1 MANLADSIEKFI
13 LRRLARDKAN
23 RVILNRNDLAEELA
37 CAPSQI
43 SYVVSTR
50 FTVDRGYLVESRRGS
65 GGFIR
70 IERSQVTE
78 MVYDVALNRVSS
90 AHTEEEIEELL
101 EQLQAKGLVSR
112 RETAVIM
119 QSISAFYGRMD
130 DGERAHFIRSILS
143 TLANLSREDL

>member
-78 MVYDVALNRVSS
+78 MVYDVALTRVSA

-130 DGERAHFIRSILS
+130 DEERAHFIRSILS
-143 TLANLSREDL
+143 TLANLSREEL